1 LILPADF
8 AQRATRK
15 AAHAAWHLRCRIQR
29 RPLYRFRLPNGLLFD
44 YPLRSEIG
52 RAMFL
57 VNRFEPAELRFV
69 ARFLRPGM
77 TFLDVG
83 ANGGLFSLMAAR
95 AVGPAGLVHA
105 FEPAMAEFALLQH
118 NLALN
123 GFTHVIA
130 NQVAI
135 SDTIGRTRFAIC
147 RDGAYNSFGRNTLA
161 DQQIVEW
168 QSVQTMTLDAH
179 LAAHNLRPVHLL
191 KIDTEGAE
199 LLVLRGGV
207 QLLRAPDSPVVL
219 CEFSDLTT
227 AGLGYST
234 ADLWSFFADLGF
246 QLFQYVGST
255 LTPAVRKDH
264 HQYDNLIAVRE
275 PAVLANV

>member
-1 LILPADF
+1 LILPGEL
-8 AQRATRK
+8 AQRASRK
-15 AAHAAWHLRCRIQR
+15 AAHVAWSLRCRIQR
-29 RPLYRFRLPNGLLFD
+29 QPLYRFRLPNGLLFD

-83 ANGGLFSLMAAR
+83 ANGGLFSLVAAR
-95 AVGPAGLVHA
+95 AVGAAGRVHA
-105 FEPAMAEFALLQH
+105 FEPAKAEFELLQH

-130 NQVAI
+130 NEVAV
-135 SDTIGRTRFAIC
+135 SDKIGLSRFAIC
-147 RDGAYNSFGRNTLA
+147 QDGAYNSFGRNSLA
-161 DQQIVEW
+161 DQKIVEW
-168 QSVQTMTLDAH
+168 QAVRTMTLDAY
-179 LAAHNLRPVHLL
+179 LAAQNLGPVHLL

-199 LLVLRGGV
+199 LLVLRGGA
-207 QLLRAPDSPVVL
+207 QLLRASDAPVVL

-234 ADLWSFFADLGF
+234 ADLWAFFTDLGF
-246 QLFQYVGST
+246 QLFQYVRNRLT
-255 LTPAVRKDH
+255 LAPRKDR
-264 HQYDNLIAVRE
+264 HQYDNLIAVRD
-275 PAVLANV
+275 PAILAHV